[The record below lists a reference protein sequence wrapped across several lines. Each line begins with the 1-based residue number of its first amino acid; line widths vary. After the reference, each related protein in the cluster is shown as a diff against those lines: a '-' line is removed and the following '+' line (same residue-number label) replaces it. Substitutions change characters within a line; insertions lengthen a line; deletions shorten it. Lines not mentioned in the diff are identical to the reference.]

1 MLAYERLERLF
12 GLLCGNAPQPASR
25 LATTL
30 GVSTR
35 TIRTDVSRLND
46 ELAGHGAQ
54 VLTKWHEG
62 YYIDVTDAAAF
73 EEFSG
78 ELRHPD
84 DASPL
89 ETAEGRMREAMRTLL
104 FSDDYL
110 SIEELASHVA
120 VGENTIQGYLA
131 QIRSTLEKYELECV
145 TKRGVGLRVF
155 GNEHDRRSCLLNE
168 VLLADG
174 PTNSRIT
181 KTEQAMLAPLDAS
194 AVHKMMSLEFQAAGI
209 GISDLGLKRCVLG
222 ACVAALRIRQGHL
235 VDPGI
240 TSQLSAELLELGESV
255 SQRLED
261 ELGEH
266 FSASERT
273 RMALMLATESDA
285 EVTPIDTV
293 ALGAGIDAMLSLVAQ
308 DYGIDLRHDPTLR
321 QNLMSHL
328 ALILKDKSRS
338 STRVNPMIS
347 TIRQSFPLA
356 YEAAMTCAGDALRSC
371 GLSLSE
377 DEMGYI
383 ALHIGA
389 AMERRHST
397 MRRRR
402 RVALVCDSRPS
413 AAEMLS
419 VRMGMLFGQD
429 IEIAW
434 TGPLNKWLSLDADT
448 MGSLDCAVSTTAL
461 PHCPVPS
468 VTVGFDLPQ
477 ADVKAVSR
485 LLEGLN
491 GRGGAEFSSLFD
503 MSFFAVEDE
512 PREKDELLAQMCA
525 ELHDAGMAEED
536 LLPLVLEREAL
547 ADTSLNADLA
557 IPHPIRPCC
566 SHTGISVRVMRRPL
580 AWSADHEAVRIV
592 FLLFIKPGD
601 VDRIEPLFNLLVK
614 IADNA
619 SLRRAIIRAESFE
632 EFREA
637 ISSAL

>member
-1 MLAYERLERLF
+1 MLAYERLEQLF
-12 GLLCGNAPQPASR
+12 GILCGNAPQPASR
-25 LATTL
+25 LAMTL

-35 TIRTDVSRLND
+35 TIRTDISRLND
-46 ELAGHGAQ
+46 ELASHGAQ

-62 YYIDVTDAAAF
+62 YYVDVTDRAAF
-73 EEFSG
+73 EAFSAD
-78 ELRHPD
+78 LRHPD

-89 ETAEGRMREAMRTLL
+89 EKAAGRMREALRMLL

-110 SIEELASHVA
+110 SIDQLASHVA

-131 QIRSTLEKYELECV
+131 QIRNTLEKYELECV

-155 GNEHDRRSCLLNE
+155 GDEHDRRGCLLNE
-168 VLLADG
+168 VLLAND
-174 PTNSRIT
+174 PTNARLT
-181 KTEQAMLAPLDAS
+181 KSEQAMLAPLDVS
-194 AVHKMMSLEFQAAGI
+194 AVHKMMSLEFQTAGI
-209 GISDLGLKRCVLG
+209 GISDLGLKRCVL
-222 ACVAALRIRQGHL
+222 AAGIAVLRIRQGHL

-240 TSQLSAELLELGESV
+240 TSQLPTELIELAERV

-261 ELGEH
+261 EFGEH

-328 ALILKDKSRS
+328 ALILKDKSLS
-338 STRVNPMIS
+338 SARVNPMIS

-371 GLSLSE
+371 GLSLNE

-389 AMERRHST
+389 AMERRHSS
-397 MRRRR
+397 MRRRH

-419 VRMGMLFGQD
+419 VRMSMLFGQD

-434 TGPLNKWLSLDADT
+434 TGPLNQWLALGKGEA
-448 MGSLDCAVSTTAL
+448 GALDCAVSTTSL
-461 PHCPVPS
+461 PHCPIPS

-477 ADVKAVSR
+477 SDVKAVSR
-485 LLEGLN
+485 MLEGLS
-491 GRGGAEFSSLFD
+491 GQGGAGFSSLFD

-512 PREKDELLAQMCA
+512 PREKDELLAQMCG
-525 ELHDAGMAEED
+525 ELRDADMAEED

-580 AWSADHEAVRIV
+580 AWSDAHEAVRIV

-619 SLRRAIIRAESFE
+619 GLRRAIIRANGFD

>member
-12 GLLCGNAPQPASR
+12 GLLCDSAPQPASR
-25 LATTL
+25 LAATL

-46 ELAGHGAQ
+46 ELMGHGAQ

-62 YYIDVTDAAAF
+62 YYVDVADEAAF
-73 EEFSG
+73 EKFSG
-78 ELRHPD
+78 ELRRPNG
-84 DASPL
+84 ASPL
-89 ETAEGRMREAMRTLL
+89 ETAEGRMREALRMLL

-110 SIEELASHVA
+110 SAEELASHVA

-131 QIRSTLEKYELECV
+131 QIRSLLEKYELECV
-145 TKRGVGLRVF
+145 SKRGVGLRVF
-155 GNEHDRRSCLLNE
+155 GDEHNRRQCLLNE
-168 VLLADG
+168 VLLADD
-174 PTNSRIT
+174 PTNSRLT
-181 KTEQAMLAPLDAS
+181 KAEQAMLTPLDVS
-194 AVHKMMSLEFQAAGI
+194 AMHKMMSLEFQASGI

-222 ACVAALRIRQGHL
+222 AAVAALRIRQGHL

-240 TSQLSAELLELGESV
+240 TSQLPAEVLELAENV

-261 ELGEH
+261 GLGDH

-285 EVTPIDTV
+285 EMTPIDTA
-293 ALGAGIDAMLSLVAQ
+293 ALGAGIDTMLSLVAQ

-321 QNLMSHL
+321 QNLLSHL
-328 ALILKDKSRS
+328 ALILKDKTLS
-338 STRVNPMIS
+338 SARVNPMLS

-371 GLSLSE
+371 GLTLSE

-389 AMERRHST
+389 AMERRHSS
-397 MRRRR
+397 MRHRH

-419 VRMGMLFGQD
+419 VRMSMLFGQD

-434 TGPLNKWLSLDADT
+434 AGPLNQWLSLSADET
-448 MGSLDCAVSTTAL
+448 GALDCAVSTTSL

-477 ADVKAVSR
+477 SDVKAVSR

-491 GRGGAEFSSLFD
+491 GQGAAKFSSLFD

-512 PREKDELLAQMCA
+512 PCERGELLAQMCK
-525 ELHDAGMAEED
+525 ELRDAGMADDD

-547 ADTSLNADLA
+547 ADTSLNPDLA

-566 SHTGISVRVMRRPL
+566 SHTGISVRVMRKPL
-580 AWSADHEAVRIV
+580 AWSADHDAVRIV

-619 SLRRAIIRAESFE
+619 NLRRSIIRANSFD

>member
-1 MLAYERLERLF
+1 MLAYERLERLL
-12 GLLCGNAPQPASR
+12 GILRGGTPQPASR

-46 ELAGHGAQ
+46 ELAEHGGQ

-62 YYIDVTDAAAF
+62 YYLDVTDKEAF
-73 EEFSG
+73 KSFSAK
-78 ELRHPD
+78 LRHPD
-84 DASPL
+84 DANPL
-89 ETAEGRMREAMRTLL
+89 ETAEGRMHEVLRALL

-110 SIEELASHVA
+110 SVEELADRVA

-131 QIRSTLEKYELECV
+131 QIRGTLEKYELECV

-155 GNEHDRRSCLLNE
+155 GDEHNRRGCLLNE

-174 PTNSRIT
+174 PTNSRLT
-181 KTEQAMLAPLDAS
+181 KTEQAMLAPLD
-194 AVHKMMSLEFQAAGI
+194 VGTMHKMMSIEFQTAGI

-222 ACVAALRIRQGHL
+222 AGIATLRIRQGHL

-240 TSQLSAELLELGESV
+240 TSQLPAELLVLAECV

-266 FSASERT
+266 FSSSERT

-285 EVTPIDTV
+285 EVTPIDTA
-293 ALGAGIDAMLSLVAQ
+293 ALGTGIDAMLSLVAQ

-328 ALILKDKSRS
+328 ALILKDKSLS
-338 STRVNPMIS
+338 STRMNPMIS

-356 YEAAMTCAGDALRSC
+356 YEAAMTCAGDALRTC
-371 GLSLSE
+371 CLTLSE

-389 AMERRHST
+389 AMERKHSS
-397 MRRRR
+397 MRRRH

-419 VRMGMLFGQD
+419 VRISMLFGQD
-429 IEIAW
+429 IEVAW
-434 TGPLNKWLSLDADT
+434 TGPLNQWLSLGKGET
-448 MGSLDCAVSTTAL
+448 GMLDCAVSTTSL
-461 PHCPVPS
+461 PHCPIPS

-477 ADVKAVSR
+477 SDVKAVSR
-485 LLEGLN
+485 MLEGLS
-491 GRGGAEFSSLFD
+491 GQGGAGFSSLFD

-512 PREKDELLAQMCA
+512 PREKGELLAQMCG
-525 ELHDAGMAEED
+525 ELRDAGMAEED

-557 IPHPIRPCC
+557 IPHPIKPCC
-566 SHTGISVRVMRRPL
+566 SHTGISVRVMRKPL
-580 AWSADHEAVRIV
+580 AWSDDHEAVRII

-619 SLRRAIIRAESFE
+619 GLRRAIIRANGFDD
-632 EFREA
+632 FREA
-637 ISSAL
+637 ISTAL